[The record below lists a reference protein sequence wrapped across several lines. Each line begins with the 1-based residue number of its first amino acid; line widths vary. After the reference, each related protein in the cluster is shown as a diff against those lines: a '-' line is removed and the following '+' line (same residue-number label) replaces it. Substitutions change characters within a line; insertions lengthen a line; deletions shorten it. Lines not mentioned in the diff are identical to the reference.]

1 MHQVVASRESML
13 RGYHTSPGLNGSNAR
28 STSMTGAE
36 SYRVDVAAVVRP

>member
-13 RGYHTSPGLNGSNAR
+13 CGYHTSPSPNGSNVR

-36 SYRVDVAAVVRP
+36 SYRDDVAAVVRY